1 MDRPRGDGSGGG
13 HLVLPFDREG
23 KKGNEFN
30 RVAPASLSFD
40 LSSTHRPIHIIAVAV
55 VVVASIIWDCL
66 DVSDHNTNLTTDP
79 VSTSRHPVFVTAR
92 QPYTPAST
100 GHTST

>member
-23 KKGNEFN
+23 KKGDEFD
-30 RVAPASLSFD
+30 RVASASSPFD
-40 LSSTHRPIHIIAVAV
+40 MYSTHRPIHILEV

-66 DVSDHNTNLTTDP
+66 DVSDHNTDFTTDP
-79 VSTSRHPVFVTAR
+79 VS
-92 QPYTPAST
+92 AS
-100 GHTST
+100 